1 MTTSIGNL
9 LWGWEFNERGD
20 TIMRLHSLLLAGVL
34 LSPLG
39 AHAATID
46 LGTAAAFGVLGA
58 STVTNTGPTVI
69 DGLLGVSPGTSI
81 TGFPPGMSGT
91 VHDTDAVAA
100 AAQADALTAYNVA
113 AGLAPTHDLT
123 GEDLGG
129 LTLGPGVYK
138 FDSSAFLTGDLTLDG
153 EGDPTA
159 SFVFQIGSTLVTAS
173 ASDVNFIGGA
183 NGNDV
188 FWQVGSSATLGTTT
202 QFVGSI
208 VALTSITLTTGA
220 NIACGRAIALNAAVT
235 MDTNDVGTGGCGSPP
250 GGSSGG
256 GSGGT
261 TPAIPEPSTWA
272 MMLLGFA
279 GLGFA
284 GYRKTAGKSRAL
296 TA

>member
-1 MTTSIGNL
+1 
-9 LWGWEFNERGD
+9 
-20 TIMRLHSLLLAGVL
+20 MRLYPIVVL
-34 LSPLG
+34 GAALWPLG
-39 AHAATID
+39 AHAAAID

-69 DGLLGVSPGTSI
+69 DGELGVFPGTAI

-91 VHDTDAVAA
+91 VHDSDAVAMT
-100 AAQADALTAYNVA
+100 AQADATTAYNFA
-113 AGLAPTHDLT
+113 AGLAPTHNLT

-153 EGDPTA
+153 EGDPDA
-159 SFVFQIGSTLVTAS
+159 SFVFQIGSTLITAS

-208 VALTSITLTTGA
+208 VALASVTLTTGA
-220 NIACGRAIALNAAVT
+220 NIACGRAIALTAAVT
-235 MDTNDVGTGGCGSPP
+235 MDSNSVGTGGCDSPP

-256 GSGGT
+256 VPT
-261 TPAIPEPSTWA
+261 VPEPSTWA
-272 MMLLGFA
+272 MMLLGFV

-284 GYRKTAGKSRAL
+284 GYRRTMKQSPLAI
-296 TA
+296 

>member
-1 MTTSIGNL
+1 MTTSIRNL
-9 LWGWEFNERGD
+9 LWGWGINYERGD

-58 STVTNTGPTVI
+58 STVTNTGPSVI
-69 DGLLGVSPGTSI
+69 GGDLGLSPGTSI
-81 TGFPPGMSGT
+81 TGFPPGSFTGT
-91 VHDTDAVAA
+91 EHDTDAVAA

-153 EGDPTA
+153 EGDPDA
-159 SFVFQIGSTLVTAS
+159 SFVFQIGSTLITAS

-235 MDTNDVGTGGCGSPP
+235 MDTNDVGTGGCDSPP
-250 GGSSGG
+250 GGSPS
-256 GSGGT
+256 
-261 TPAIPEPSTWA
+261 TPTIPEPSTWA

-284 GYRKTAGKSRAL
+284 GYRRTTRRGAL
-296 TA
+296 SV